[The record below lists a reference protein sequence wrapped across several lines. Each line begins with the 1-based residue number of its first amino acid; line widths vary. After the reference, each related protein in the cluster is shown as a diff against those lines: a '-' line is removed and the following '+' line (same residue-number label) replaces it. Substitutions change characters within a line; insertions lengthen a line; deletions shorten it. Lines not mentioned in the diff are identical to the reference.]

1 MESHSHT
8 EVIRAP
14 IDLCFDVL
22 VDFARYP
29 QRFAMI
35 RAARIE
41 QSDPA
46 SGLWTVTY
54 DLDAILKT
62 IQYTL
67 AYRGERPGRLSWKM
81 IRGDL
86 KAIEGSYDLVAL
98 EPGLTEATCTQALD
112 VGLWVPGPLRRTF
125 EKSALSDSVRELKEA
140 AEAASGS
147 A

>member
-14 IDLCFDVL
+14 IERCFDVL

-29 QRFAMI
+29 EWFAMI
-35 RAARIE
+35 RKARIE
-41 QSDPA
+41 DADPA
-46 SGLWTVTY
+46 AGRWTVTY

-67 AYRGERPGRLSWKM
+67 AYQGERPDRLTWKM
-81 IRGDL
+81 VRGDL
-86 KAIEGSYDLVAL
+86 KAIEGVYELVAL
-98 EPGLTEATCTQALD
+98 EPDLTEATCTQALD

-125 EKSALSDSVRELKEA
+125 EKSALSDSVRELKRAVELG
-140 AEAASGS
+140 AEA
-147 A
+147 

>member
-14 IDLCFDVL
+14 IGLCFDVL

-29 QRFAMI
+29 EWFRMI

-41 QSDPA
+41 EADPS
-46 SGLWTVTY
+46 SGRWTVTY

-67 AYRGERPGRLSWKM
+67 AYEAKRPGRLTWKM
-81 IRGDL
+81 VRGDL
-86 KAIEGSYDLVAL
+86 KAIEGVYELVEL

-125 EKSALSDSVRELKEA
+125 EQSALSDSVRELKQAVEQA
-140 AEAASGS
+140 AQP
-147 A
+147 